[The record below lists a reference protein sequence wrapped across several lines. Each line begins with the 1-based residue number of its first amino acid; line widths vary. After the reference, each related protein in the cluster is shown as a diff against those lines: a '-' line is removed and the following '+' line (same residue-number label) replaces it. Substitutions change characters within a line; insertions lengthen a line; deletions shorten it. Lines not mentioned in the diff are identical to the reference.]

1 MKNFS
6 DLNLKFIADIDI
18 EGIMN
23 SLRIFN
29 PYLRSFLK
37 DSCEAM
43 EKNELEKLKTI
54 IQKYCEYCL
63 TKLIE

>member
-43 EKNELEKLKTI
+43 EKMS
-54 IQKYCEYCL
+54 
-63 TKLIE
+63 